1 MFINV
6 ENLKPVVSSFIESDI
21 ISKIRIADDVRNPL
35 RIAALYIF
43 MNDPNMMEQYLK
55 KLADADGKFYIPE
68 KNIMLEAINKA
79 GGKVTLPIDLPM
91 KLNMNIDFR
100 KDDVEKL
107 YSMMHAK
114 GLTEN

>member
-21 ISKIRIADDVRNPL
+21 ISKIHIADDVRNPL
-35 RIAALYIF
+35 RIAALYVFIS
-43 MNDPNMMEQYLK
+43 DPNMLEQYLRK
-55 KLADADGKFYIPE
+55 FADVEGKFYVPE
-68 KNIMLEAINKA
+68 KSIMLEAINKA

-100 KDDVEKL
+100 KEDVEKL
-107 YSMMHAK
+107 YTMMASK
-114 GLTEN
+114 GLTDD